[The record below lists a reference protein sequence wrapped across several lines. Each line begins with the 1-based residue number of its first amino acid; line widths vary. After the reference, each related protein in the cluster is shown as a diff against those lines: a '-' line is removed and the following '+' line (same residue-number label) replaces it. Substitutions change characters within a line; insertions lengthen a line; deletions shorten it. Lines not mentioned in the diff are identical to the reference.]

1 MAGTTHRL
9 ERKTRVVLA
18 VSDHN
23 PTMSNWTHS
32 RVATCLAA
40 TAMLAVLLLPV
51 ATRWAAAQSKT
62 KAAPYDSIAADGEN
76 YAGPARESTWD
87 EAGPIIYIGLLAPLH
102 GPEKADGEA
111 LVAAAQIALQD
122 STQRPMPSGRRIK
135 LAIGDESGPAWG
147 HVSDVILHLVL
158 QQDVVALITST
169 DGTDT
174 HVSEQVG
181 NRIGVP
187 ILTLS
192 NDATT
197 TQIDIPWIFRLGP
210 SDTSQAQIIASNV
223 YQERG
228 MKKVLVIS
236 EGDHDGRGG
245 VAAMQQAASS
255 MGEPFPGE
263 LVLDPLHPD
272 FPSVITR
279 IQTTPPQAIVL
290 WTQADVA
297 ERLLP
302 LLLQASRIPI
312 PVYLSQ
318 QAAQASSGLSL
329 WSPTDKGESAP
340 NSTAAWTIA
349 TRGTVTAARESFAR
363 RYLDRTGRPPS
374 AAAAEA
380 YDAVCLT
387 VRALRTAGLNRAR
400 VRDQLAKVQDFPGV
414 SGTVTFDRQGN
425 NPSPVHLVAL
435 RQPKPS
441 TGTGD
446 RAE

>member
-1 MAGTTHRL
+1 M
-9 ERKTRVVLA
+9 
-18 VSDHN
+18 
-23 PTMSNWTHS
+23 
-32 RVATCLAA
+32 LAA
-40 TAMLAVLLLPV
+40 FLLRPV
-51 ATRWAAAQSKT
+51 ATRWASAQSKT
-62 KAAPYDSIAADGEN
+62 HAVVPYDSIAIDGEN
-76 YAGPARESTWD
+76 YAGPARESRWD

-111 LVAAAQIALQD
+111 LVAAAQMALQD
-122 STQRPMPSGRRIK
+122 STQRPTHSGRRIK

-147 HVSDVILHLVL
+147 HVSDAILHLVL

-169 DGTDT
+169 DGADT
-174 HVSEQVG
+174 HVSEQVC

-223 YQERG
+223 YRERG
-228 MKKVLVIS
+228 MKKLLVIS

-245 VAAMQQAASS
+245 IAAMQQAASS
-255 MGEPFPGE
+255 MGEPFPEE

-297 ERLLP
+297 QRLLP
-302 LLLQASRIPI
+302 LLQASGIPI

-318 QAAQASSGLSL
+318 QAAQSASGLSS
-329 WSPTDKGESAP
+329 SPTYKVENAA
-340 NSTAAWTIA
+340 NSTAARTIA

-387 VRALRTAGLNRAR
+387 VRALRAAGPNRAR
-400 VRDQLAKVQDFPGV
+400 VRYQLAKVQDFPGV
-414 SGTVTFDRQGN
+414 SGTITFDRQGN